1 VQNDLESLADIDLLV
16 LQAKILKVLKERG
29 TTRSTNNP
37 VADYAEG
44 LVAKALGLELV
55 SQSNRGYDATDRRT
69 GERYE
74 IKSRRIT
81 SHNKST
87 QLGALRNLDKE
98 PFDFLVALIFHEDFS
113 VAYAAKIPRLV
124 VIERS
129 KYIAHTNSHKCM
141 LPRSIF
147 KDARVE
153 DITTRLAT

>member
-1 VQNDLESLADIDLLV
+1 MQIDLGGLTDIELLM
-16 LQAKILKVLKERG
+16 LQANVLRVLKDRG

-44 LVAKALGLELV
+44 LVAKALGLALV
-55 SQSNRGYDATDRRT
+55 PKSNRGYDAEDPMT

-87 QLGALRNLDKE
+87 QLGALRSLGQN
-98 PFDFLVALIFHEDFS
+98 PFDFLVAVIFNEDFS
-113 VAYAAKIPRLV
+113 IAYAAKIPLSV
-124 VIERS
+124 VVEKS

-141 LPRSIF
+141 LPRSVF
-147 KDARVE
+147 KDERVE
-153 DITTRLAT
+153 DITRKFAT